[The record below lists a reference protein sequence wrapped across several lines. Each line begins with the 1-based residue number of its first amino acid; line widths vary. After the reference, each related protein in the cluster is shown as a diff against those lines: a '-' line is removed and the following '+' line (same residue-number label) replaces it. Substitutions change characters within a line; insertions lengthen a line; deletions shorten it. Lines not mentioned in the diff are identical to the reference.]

1 MGEILFLA
9 HRIPYPPDRGD
20 RIRSWHVLKAL
31 AKLAPVHVAAL
42 IDDEADRQHVAMV
55 ESVAAGVLVERR
67 NPSRASAVLRA
78 LASGKPASVA
88 AFDNALLR
96 DTVKTFVARAAV
108 DTIYAFSGQMAQYVP
123 RDFRGRFVMDFV
135 DMDSAKFAALGGFAN
150 GEEAKRLKAFEIATA
165 RRADV
170 SLFVS
175 TAEADLFTR
184 ETGCRASVLENGIDL
199 AHFASDKGVPVDA
212 QRPLIVF
219 TGQMDYAPNVAAVTG
234 FVLDVLPR
242 VPSATFAIVGRAP
255 SAEVRALAG
264 DRVIVTG
271 EVPDTRPW
279 LAAADV
285 VVAPLKLA
293 RGIQNKVLEAM
304 AMGKPVVVSSG
315 AAQGID
321 AVDGRDLIVA
331 DDPADVI
338 ISLLRDPE
346 RMRRIGLSA
355 RARMVARYGWD
366 AQMVP
371 LAGFV
376 GR

>member
-1 MGEILFLA
+1 MGDILFLA
-9 HRIPYPPDRGD
+9 HRLPYPPDRGD

-42 IDDEADRQHVAMV
+42 IDEEVDRQHIPMI

-67 NPSRASAVLRA
+67 NPSRANAVVRA

-88 AFDNALLR
+88 AFDHALLR
-96 DTVKTFVARAAV
+96 ATLQAFVARDAI

-123 RDFRGRFVMDFV
+123 AGFRGRFVMDFV
-135 DMDSAKFAALGGFAN
+135 DMDSAKFASLGGFAN
-150 GEEAKRLKAFEIATA
+150 AQEAKRLKAFEIATA

-175 TAEADLFTR
+175 DAEASLFTR
-184 ETGCRASVLENGIDL
+184 ETGCAASVLENGIDL
-199 AHFASDKGVPVDA
+199 AHFALDAVAPGVAPH
-212 QRPLIVF
+212 PLIVF
-219 TGQMDYAPNVAAVTG
+219 TGQMDYAPNVEAVTV
-234 FVLDVLPR
+234 FARDVLPHI
-242 VPSATFAIVGRAP
+242 PGATFAIVGRAP
-255 SAEVRALAG
+255 VAAVRALTG

-271 EVPDTRPW
+271 EVSDTRPW

-285 VVAPLKLA
+285 VVAPLKIA

-304 AMGKPVVVSSG
+304 AMGKAVVASSQ

-321 AVDGRDLIVA
+321 AVAGRDLIVA
-331 DDPADVI
+331 DDPADAI
-338 ISLLRDPE
+338 IALLRDPE
-346 RMRRIGLSA
+346 RARRIGLSA

-366 AQMVP
+366 AQMAP